1 MRDIRIEINTLTADL
16 FLQLF
21 ASVGWAVSLELIST
35 REAAAF
41 YEKNGFEPRP
51 CAWDGPGM
59 MKMLRK

>member
-41 YEKNGFEPRP
+41 YEKKR
-51 CAWDGPGM
+51 
-59 MKMLRK
+59 L